1 MHLLAWRAT
10 RNPNDNDYRIRFGDD
25 RVVSSEPSRCFQEYS
40 TEAVS
45 SVSTTKLLRFC
56 LVTRRPRRSGRQ
68 LK

>member
-25 RVVSSEPSRCFQEYS
+25 RAVSSEPSRCFQEYS

-45 SVSTTKLLRFC
+45 CVSFHHFSKYSAALLHNISTFKQ
-56 LVTRRPRRSGRQ
+56 T
-68 LK
+68 